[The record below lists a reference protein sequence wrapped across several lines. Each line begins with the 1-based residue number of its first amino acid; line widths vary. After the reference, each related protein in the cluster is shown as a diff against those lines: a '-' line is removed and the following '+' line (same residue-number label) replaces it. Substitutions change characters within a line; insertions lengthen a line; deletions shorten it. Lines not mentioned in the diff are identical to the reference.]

1 MIQVEFPETA
11 GGFGHQTEKTDK
23 TKPPQKAAEMESEM
37 SKVAIVTDSN
47 SGITQ
52 DRGKELGIYVLP
64 MPFFI
69 DGELFFED
77 ITLTQEQFYE
87 NLGADSDISTSQ
99 PSPGNVM
106 ELWEKVLK
114 DNDEIVCIP
123 MSSGLSST
131 CYTAASIAAEYKGRV
146 QVVDNQRIS
155 VTQEQSVYDA
165 MKLRD
170 RGMSAAQIKEVLERE
185 KLQASIYIT
194 VDTLKYLKKGGRIT
208 PAAAA
213 IGTVLNLKPVLQI
226 QGEKLDAFAKVRGWK
241 AAKKTMLNA
250 IEKDLNE
257 RFADV
262 RDNMVLGMAYTCS
275 KEEAQEWKQEIMDR
289 FPGYEIVEGP
299 LSLSVA
305 CHIGPGA
312 MAVTCMKKA

>member
-1 MIQVEFPETA
+1 
-11 GGFGHQTEKTDK
+11 
-23 TKPPQKAAEMESEM
+23 M

-52 DRGKELGIYVLP
+52 KKGEELGIYVLP

-69 DGELFFED
+69 DGELYLED
-77 ITLTQEQFYE
+77 ITLSQKEFYE
-87 NLGADSDISTSQ
+87 RLKADSDISTSQ
-99 PSPGNVM
+99 PSPGHVM

-114 DNDEIVCIP
+114 DYDEIVCIP

-131 CYTAASIAAEYKGRV
+131 CSTAMSIAAEYKGRV

-170 RGMSAAQIKEVLERE
+170 EGKSASEIKEILERE
-185 KLQASIYIT
+185 KMLSSIYIT
-194 VDTLKYLKKGGRIT
+194 VDTLKYLKKGGRVT

-213 IGTVLNLKPVLQI
+213 LGTVLNLKPVLQI
-226 QGEKLDAFAKVRGWK
+226 QGEKLDAYAKVRGWK

-250 IEKDLNE
+250 IERDLNE

-262 RDNMVLGMAYTCS
+262 KDDMVLGMAYTCS
-275 KEEAQEWKQEIMDR
+275 KEEAQEWKGEIEGR
-289 FPGYEIVEGP
+289 FPGYDIVEGP

-312 MAVTCMKKA
+312 MAVTCMKKV